1 MLKKFKTPI
10 ISLILL
16 FAVILATFLLQ
27 QTEPTPFEFESREGI
42 PVMSPAIPVPA
53 VTLIDQHK
61 QAFPMSKLK
70 GNWNLMFFGFTNCPD
85 ICPTTL
91 STMKQVKKRL
101 VQQDFRYIFVSLDPK
116 RDTSDTLKEYMDF
129 FNPEFIGLTGDKKE
143 IDKLS
148 ETLGVIYDFEGD
160 TSSDEYLVNHYA
172 AILVIDPQARLRA
185 HILPPHSV
193 DKVATAITKLRNY
206 YGN

>member
-1 MLKKFKTPI
+1 MFKKFKILI
-10 ISLILL
+10 ISLALL
-16 FAVILATFLLQ
+16 LIVILTMFLFQ
-27 QTEPTPFEFESREGI
+27 QTEPVPFEFESSAGI
-42 PVMSPAIPVPA
+42 PVMSPAIAVPA
-53 VTLIDQHK
+53 VTLLDQHK

-91 STMKQVKKRL
+91 TTMKQVEKRL
-101 VQQDFRYIFVSLDPK
+101 TEQNFRYIFVSLDPK
-116 RDTSDTLKEYMDF
+116 RDTSDTLKEYMEF
-129 FNPEFIGLTGDKKE
+129 LNPDFIGLTGDKKN
-143 IDKLS
+143 IDKLT
-148 ETLGVIYDFEGD
+148 EALGIIYDFEGD
-160 TSSDEYLVNHYA
+160 TRADDYLINHYA

-193 DKVATAITKLRNY
+193 DKVADAITKLSHY